1 MFKLNYPSFIDP
13 RWFNG
18 LRSKPEHQ
26 GTVLADEMV
35 DVNGERLRLK
45 SGELP
50 DVGTVV
56 MVSWGSHDMT
66 GELVTEFQARKAADA
81 AALEIKRKAEEAA
94 DSARREAMQRQ
105 AEERNAKLRIPV
117 RWTSGFKAVLSG
129 LQEGSW
135 GDGHNRRSVAHI
147 LLLEAIKDGRFS
159 RPANGF
165 LCTTESRDNGM
176 KYTSLDDHS
185 VGVHGPY
192 VSEINCRQ
200 CLKVAA
206 RWRGA
211 TTWQKPELPAEGPGW
226 QRGLKNG

>member
-13 RWFNG
+13 RWFND

-26 GTVLADEMV
+26 GTVLADETV
-35 DVNGERLRLK
+35 DVNRERLRLK

-50 DVGTVV
+50 AVGTSV
-56 MVSWGSHDMT
+56 MVSWGSQDIT
-66 GELVTEFQARKAADA
+66 GEPVTEFQVRKAIEA
-81 AALEIKRKAEEAA
+81 AALESKRHGERAA
-94 DSARREAMQRQ
+94 DIARHEAIQRQ
-105 AEERNAKLRIPV
+105 AEERNGTLRIPV

-135 GDGHNRRSVAHI
+135 GDGRNRRSVAHI
-147 LLLEAIKDGRFS
+147 LLLEEIKDGRFS

-176 KYTSLDDHS
+176 NYTSLDNHS

-200 CLKVAA
+200 CLKVAQ
-206 RWRGA
+206 RWRDAA
-211 TTWQKPELPAEGPGW
+211 TWKKPELAKHTKV
-226 QRGLKNG
+226 L